1 MQVMFKNQ
9 HSAWLHSVYKYFYS
23 LQIFHLFF
31 FFFNIS
37 WPKSSSKRKAHN
49 KARLSM
55 ANDAFVFHLRKA
67 LLPETVCP
75 ARLLVPAHCL
85 PRFPQGGPTLA
96 DCRTTQ
102 RSRLHWWG
110 KQNATRKITWILP
123 GPPTWSRPA
132 PGQPCGHQCLPRS
145 LGEVCRALRVKLIPI
160 MLSFFVFHL
169 LVNASV
175 SAQARFRLL
184 IQQREA
190 KLGPAG
196 CTTGRDGWILIIH
209 Q

>member
-23 LQIFHLFF
+23 LQSNFIFFF

-37 WPKSSSKRKAHN
+37 WPKSSSKRKTHN

-67 LLPETVCP
+67 LFPETVCP
-75 ARLLVPAHCL
+75 AHLPVPARCL
-85 PRFPQGGPTLA
+85 PCFPQGGPTLA

-102 RSRLHWWG
+102 RSCLHWCG
-110 KQNATRKITWILP
+110 KQNAARKITWILP
-123 GPPTWSRPA
+123 GPPTWSPDPLQESHVVISASSPDLWEMSVGRCESNWF
-132 PGQPCGHQCLPRS
+132 QSCSRFS
-145 LGEVCRALRVKLIPI
+145 SFISSWMRVCQHKLD
-160 MLSFFVFHL
+160 
-169 LVNASV
+169 SV
-175 SAQARFRLL
+175 CLL

-190 KLGPAG
+190 K
-196 CTTGRDGWILIIH
+196 
-209 Q
+209 